1 LAKMAPVVLTFDIK
15 VPRHSDLTLHTRDGG
30 ISVGKLKGRLMLT
43 NDTGK
48 IVVDEI
54 DGPVTAR
61 SRQGQIVITAAT
73 GFIDAA
79 SVSGGVLV
87 VRTPGGARL
96 ESDGGEIEAQQ
107 AGGDFTVRGNGSQ
120 VLVRFVHPLMRSAN
134 VVTSGGS
141 ITAIFDQ
148 RTAADIQAE
157 CSPLDSVTAR
167 GLAPAGVPYGAV
179 RARFA
184 AKLNGGGPPV
194 MIRAAGGK
202 VILRGDPPP
211 ANFSLPAG
219 RDAVKGRGDAPTAP
233 PKN

>member
-1 LAKMAPVVLTFDIK
+1 MAPVVLTFDIK
-15 VPRHSDLTLHTRDGG
+15 VPSHSDLTLHTRDRG
-30 ISVGKLKGRLMLT
+30 IIVGKLKGRLMLT

-48 IVVDEI
+48 IVVHEI

-87 VRTPGGARL
+87 GRTLGGARL

-120 VLVRFVHPLMRSAN
+120 VLVRFVHPLMRSAK

-141 ITAIFDQ
+141 ITAIFEQ

-157 CSPLDSVTAR
+157 CSPLESVTAR
-167 GLAPAGVPYGAV
+167 GLAPAGVPDGAV

-184 AKLNGGGPPV
+184 AKLNGGGPPPV
-194 MIRAAGGK
+194 MIRAAGGN

-219 RDAVKGRGDAPTAP
+219 RDAVTGRGDAPNAT